1 MDKLGGNDP
10 ENKKNKTMDISSDTV
25 EDFKQNDEDAAIESS
40 SNGAYPN
47 KSVGVANKA
56 FVSANDKEEDAQ
68 GTSTTQSTTQQI
80 NQVIA
85 NLKNITR
92 RTSEQQTDTD
102 DDNNEVGG
110 GSDCRKDSKS
120 SVKSNRVLVAKKQN
134 NSTMEQPDQTSENQL
149 KPESSGDS
157 KKESNAS
164 TQSKDTTSAKSNNK
178 QNGQVSPVGNSD
190 KTKLKPVL
198 PKPGGLKVVG
208 VSYY

>member
-10 ENKKNKTMDISSDTV
+10 ENKKNKKTDISSDTV

-40 SNGAYPN
+40 SNGAYQN

-120 SVKSNRVLVAKKQN
+120 SVKSNKVVVAKKQN

-157 KKESNAS
+157 KKESP
-164 TQSKDTTSAKSNNK
+164 KSNNK